1 TVSNVG
7 TQVVHF
13 LQRRQAEEA
22 LRQSE
27 ARKAAVLEAALD
39 AIVTFDQ
46 EGKVLECNPAAEAM
60 FACQRASLLGRDM
73 VELFPPGEAR
83 ERFRQTLSAG
93 ERGSGADNHPAAA
106 QGGMA
111 ETTALRVD
119 GTEFPVELAVSRI
132 RSDGPPV
139 FTCYVRDLSERRR
152 TEEAL

>member
-1 TVSNVG
+1 
-7 TQVVHF
+7 
-13 LQRRQAEEA
+13 
-22 LRQSE
+22 
-27 ARKAAVLEAALD
+27 
-39 AIVTFDQ
+39 
-46 EGKVLECNPAAEAM
+46 
-60 FACQRASLLGRDM
+60 CQRASLLGRDM

-152 TEEAL
+152 TEEALRQSEERFRQLQKMEAVGTLAGGVAHDFNNLLTVILGCTEYLLTRSTPEDPTHPYL